1 MMIAAIKINTM
12 FLLMKFTRH
21 PDSIRSAVIIRR
33 GMKMTDLFEKIKQLF
48 VKEQKP
54 KKPYMGNHE
63 MCMKSIR
70 AGVCPKDCERC
81 AWSSLG
87 KNRSEG

>member
-1 MMIAAIKINTM
+1 M
-12 FLLMKFTRH
+12 
-21 PDSIRSAVIIRR
+21 
-33 GMKMTDLFEKIKQLF
+33 MTDLFEKIKQLF

-87 KNRSEG
+87 KN

>member
-1 MMIAAIKINTM
+1 
-12 FLLMKFTRH
+12 
-21 PDSIRSAVIIRR
+21 
-33 GMKMTDLFEKIKQLF
+33 MTDLFERIKLLF
-48 VKEQKP
+48 RKP
-54 KKPYMGNHE
+54 EKKAEKKPYKGSPE